1 MELRET
7 QRASG
12 AGGLYVTHDPAEAL
26 AISDRVAI
34 LRHGQLVQQGS
45 PEEVYTTPLDEW
57 VASSTGPPSI
67 LDGEIMDERTICLSL
82 SGSRRFSCRIHTA
95 AALRSGSA
103 RICIRPEWVSIE
115 RGESETASAAIRSL
129 RFQGPHTDYELSTP
143 LGRLVARVPGP
154 PRYAIGTPVEWNL
167 TSAAVLLGPVV

>member
-34 LRHGQLVQQGS
+34 LRHGRLVQQGS

-57 VASSTGPPSI
+57 LASLTGPASI
-67 LDGEIMDERTICLSL
+67 
-82 SGSRRFSCRIHTA
+82 
-95 AALRSGSA
+95 
-103 RICIRPEWVSIE
+103 
-115 RGESETASAAIRSL
+115 
-129 RFQGPHTDYELSTP
+129 ELSTST
-143 LGRLVARVPGP
+143 GRLVARVPGP

-167 TSAAVLLGPVV
+167 TSAAVLSGPVVSPP

>member
-26 AISDRVAI
+26 AISDRLAI
-34 LRHGQLVQQGS
+34 LRHGRLVQQGS

-57 VASSTGPPSI
+57 VASSTGPASI
-67 LDGEIMDERTICLSL
+67 LDGEIIDERTICLSL

-95 AALRSGSA
+95 AA
-103 RICIRPEWVSIE
+103 
-115 RGESETASAAIRSL
+115 IRSL
-129 RFQGPHTDYELSTP
+129 RFQGQHTDYELSTST
-143 LGRLVARVPGP
+143 GRLVARVPGP

-167 TSAAVLLGPVV
+167 TSAAVLSGPVVSPP